1 MQSANFTANIHERN
15 FRSPFEKVKATSG
28 TLVAV
33 DGRNLRSLNGNWH
46 FIEDWYET
54 ALRSCWCF
62 EDSHG
67 EPADFDWDFW
77 PMAKVPSV
85 WNLAKPELKY
95 FEGLGCYMR
104 TFDQPKTDGRLFL
117 QFEGAS
123 YRTYVFLN
131 HHYLGMHDGGSTPF
145 TLEITDVVQEKEN
158 RLMVCVDGR
167 RDPERVPMDNT
178 DWFLYGG
185 IYRDVFLFETP
196 KNYLS
201 DWYVRLLPDKTHIAL
216 DFTVEGANEGSAVFS
231 IPELG
236 VNREVLFQEGK
247 GTVVV
252 EARPELWDIASPRL
266 YQVSLA
272 YGKDFLSDQIGF
284 RTIRVEGTKVLL
296 NDRPVFLKGISCH
309 EDYPEGGKRS
319 TESDRL
325 QSIKD
330 AQELGAVFMRLAH
343 YPHSREMARLADRM
357 GMLLWEEIPVYWAI
371 DFQNEGTYQDA
382 ENQLRELIRRDKNR
396 ASVIIWSVGN
406 ENEDTDDRLSF
417 MSRLAETAKHVDPSR
432 LVSAACLVNQRKLA
446 IEDRLMPYLDVIGNN
461 EYYGWYDQDFTK
473 LPRILANSH
482 LDKPVVITE
491 FGGGARLGTRGSEEE
506 MWTEEYQKRL
516 YEKQF
521 AMQRSCPF
529 IQGCTPWI
537 LYDFRAPRRMNRH
550 QEGFN
555 RKGLIDSDHKRKKL
569 AWQVVHDYYH
579 GL

>member
-15 FRSPFEKVKATSG
+15 FRSPFEKVKATSE
-28 TLVAV
+28 TLVAT
-33 DGRNLRSLNGNWH
+33 DGRNLRSLNGDWH
-46 FIEDWYET
+46 FVEDWYET
-54 ALRSCWCF
+54 ALRASWCF

-77 PMAKVPSV
+77 PVAKVPSV
-85 WNLAKPELKY
+85 WNLAKPELRY

-104 TFDQPKTDGRLFL
+104 AFDQPKSEGRLFL

-131 HHYLGMHDGGSTPF
+131 HTYLGMHDGGSTPF
-145 TLEITDVVQEKEN
+145 TVEITDAVQEKEN

-178 DWFLYGG
+178 DWFLYSGL
-185 IYRDVFLFETP
+185 YRDVFLFETP
-196 KNYLS
+196 KSFLS
-201 DWYVRLLPDKTHIAL
+201 DWYVRLLPDKAHIAL
-216 DFTVEGANEGSAVFS
+216 DFSVEGSSEGSAVFS

-236 VNREVLFQEGK
+236 VNQEVLFHGGK
-247 GTVVV
+247 GSVVV
-252 EARPELWDIASPRL
+252 EARPELWDIATPRL
-266 YQVSLA
+266 YQVCLT
-272 YGKDFLSDQIGF
+272 YGKDVLSDQIGF

-296 NDRPVFLKGISCH
+296 NDKPIFLKGISCH
-309 EDYPEGGKRS
+309 EDYPEGGKCS

-325 QSIKD
+325 QSIRD

-371 DFQNEGTYQDA
+371 DFQNERTYQDA
-382 ENQLRELIRRDKNR
+382 ENQLEELIRRDKNR

-406 ENEDTDDRLSF
+406 ENEDTDERLSF
-417 MSRLAETAKHVDPSR
+417 MSRLAEAARRADPSR

-491 FGGGARLGTRGSEEE
+491 FGGGARSGNHGSEKE

-569 AWQVVHDYYH
+569 AWQVVRDFYH
-579 GL
+579 AF